1 MQASSIEGVAQ
12 ARLSL
17 KVRTVI
23 DYFVACFGTVPYW
36 DR

>member
-1 MQASSIEGVAQ
+1 
-12 ARLSL
+12 LSL

-23 DYFVACFGTVPYW
+23 DYFVECFGGVPYW